1 MESYWSLVSN
11 LRQKNIWHTKILNCN
26 GTLYRLLHFLFLSA
40 CYNPWSVGFKKTL
53 SINSCVPKTVRHGT
67 SLHRIRWN
75 YLAQV
80 LFDSSPRRLFVNR
93 RWNYSAQVLVDS
105 SPRRLSV
112 DRRWNYL
119 AQVLVVCTSTDAETV
134 DSHPSHISFD
144 SCNL

>member
-80 LFDSSPRRLFVNR
+80 LFDSSPRLLF
-93 RWNYSAQVLVDS
+93 
-105 SPRRLSV
+105 V

-119 AQVLVVCTSTDAETV
+119 AQVLVYSSPRHPSVNQCWNFLDQVPVVCPLTDAETV
-134 DSHPSHISFD
+134 DSHPSRLSFD
-144 SCNL
+144 RHNL